1 MVLIRLAIL
10 YLKIL
15 IKKCDFYIKL
25 WFSNINELVILK
37 KRRKKEKGSY
47 LSSTCFCALCF

>member
-37 KRRKKEKGSY
+37 KRSKNEKGSY
-47 LSSTCFCALCF
+47 LSSTCFCALRF